1 MDKYFSM
8 NAVKE
13 LEEYCGVRLF
23 GWNDRSVIL
32 EKLSS
37 IAGFSREKRNARCV
51 IRYPR
56 RLFRN
61 PKADRVSD
69 SGELGLGIPVIVNG
83 ASEGLGAA
91 GLSISFLWSGKDV

>member
-1 MDKYFSM
+1 MDKYFAM

-23 GWNDRSVIL
+23 GWNDRSVVL
-32 EKLSS
+32 EKLSP
-37 IAGFSREKRNARCV
+37 IAGFPREKRYAGSV
-51 IRYPR
+51 SRYPK

-69 SGELGLGIPVIVNG
+69 SGEPGLGIPVIVNG